1 MSAQSLSLCFC
12 KGIED
17 RVSYFSFLSQAL
29 PLHASSLFGYITVVD
44 FIHFSDEKKETSAC
58 SGILFLTMIVFVFS
72 QSGNRGEMERTREE
86 EGKEGSEEGGGSP
99 PR

>member
-44 FIHFSDEKKETSAC
+44 FIHFFQMKKKKLLPA
-58 SGILFLTMIVFVFS
+58 L
-72 QSGNRGEMERTREE
+72 
-86 EGKEGSEEGGGSP
+86 GSFF
-99 PR
+99 